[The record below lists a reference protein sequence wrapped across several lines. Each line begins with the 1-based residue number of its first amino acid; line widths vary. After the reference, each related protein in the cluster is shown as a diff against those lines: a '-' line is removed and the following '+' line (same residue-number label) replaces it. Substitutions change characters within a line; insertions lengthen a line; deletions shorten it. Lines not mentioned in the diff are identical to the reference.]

1 MNNHTVGE
9 NILFAGDRAGTSSPL
24 PGLGA
29 TLAFTA
35 YPDAILRFVE
45 TNDRK

>member
-1 MNNHTVGE
+1 MNSHTYDD

-29 TLAFTA
+29 SLSFTA
-35 YPDAILRFVE
+35 YPYAIVRFVE
-45 TNDRK
+45 TTNR